1 MKKFDSN
8 WWDNYLFQTNN
19 LTQPCV
25 FNNSLTANETAVMRK
40 YVLEIIDQLA
50 KYRTDRHGYRVFVE
64 GKKIDNKGM
73 EKIYDSPPCK
83 YKSLTDWIKST
94 FGGQRFGM
102 IINEGERFNLA
113 LSKMMALK
121 TAPLLEKIGFP
132 QEGINFSLFI
142 GNYGWTPLGIHQ
154 DSPGESVLHFHLGP
168 GSKTMYTWKKEVF
181 EKLVDTKNFNRHDIK
196 PLLPHADTFE
206 FKEGDLFYMPT
217 GAWHIGYSG
226 ELSLAITFWT
236 YNHTKYRFAQ
246 RLHQMISDQFLKKND
261 ELVVPDKND
270 LNNSSASQNILSCFE
285 FEDDLNTL
293 SYTKLLKEMYT
304 DLRYS
309 IASNAGYRTNPFP
322 KEEEYSIS
330 TKEVIQLEEPFI
342 IKYRK
347 SLNDKKI
354 YLYVRGHKFSLNYF
368 DSIKKMIDEINKG
381 IEIKVK
387 ELLSILDE
395 SWSTE
400 VGISILELL
409 YKHHGIRASKRS
421 RPLQKVR

>member
-1 MKKFDSN
+1 MKKFDN
-8 WWDNYLFQTNN
+8 DWWDNYLSQTNN
-19 LTQPCV
+19 LTQTRV
-25 FNNSLTANETAVMRK
+25 FRNSLTAEETALMRK
-40 YVLEIIDQLA
+40 YVVEIIDQLA
-50 KYRTDRHGYRVFVE
+50 QYRTDRHGYRVFVE
-64 GKKIDNKGM
+64 GKKIDSEGM

-83 YKSLTDWIKST
+83 YKSLTNWIKNT
-94 FGGQRFGM
+94 FKDQKFGI

-113 LSKMMALK
+113 LSKMIAVK
-121 TAPLLEKIGFP
+121 TAPLLKKIGFP

-168 GSKTMYTWKKEVF
+168 GAKTMYTWKKEVF
-181 EKLVDTKNFNRHDIK
+181 DKLVDTKNFNRHDIK

-226 ELSLAITFWT
+226 ELSLAVTFWT

-246 RLHQMISDQFLKKND
+246 RLHRTICDQFLKKND
-261 ELVVPDKND
+261 ELVIPDKNNLQD
-270 LNNSSASQNILSCFE
+270 SSASENILSCFE

-293 SYTKLLKEMYT
+293 SYTKLFQEMYT

-309 IASNAGYRTNPFP
+309 IASNAGYRTSPFP
-322 KEEEYSIS
+322 KEEGFNLSEG
-330 TKEVIQLEEPFI
+330 EVVQLEEPFTI
-342 IKYRK
+342 RCRK
-347 SLNDKKI
+347 SLNGEKI

-368 DSIKKMIDEINKG
+368 DGIKKMMDEINKG
-381 IEIKVK
+381 AKMEVNK
-387 ELLSILDE
+387 LLSILDE
-395 SWSTE
+395 SWSAE

-421 RPLQKVR
+421 IL